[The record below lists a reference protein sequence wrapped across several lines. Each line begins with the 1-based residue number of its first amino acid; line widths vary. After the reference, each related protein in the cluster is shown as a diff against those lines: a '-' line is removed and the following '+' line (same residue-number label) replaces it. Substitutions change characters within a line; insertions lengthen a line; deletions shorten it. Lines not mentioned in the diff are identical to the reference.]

1 MKVMDLKEG
10 YEKERKLWKL
20 KMVMK
25 IKEGYE
31 NKEVIKMKEG

>member
-1 MKVMDLKEG
+1 MRVMDLKEG

-31 NKEVIKMKEG
+31 NERRLWK

>member
-31 NKEVIKMKEG
+31 NERSLWK

>member
-31 NKEVIKMKEG
+31 NERRLWK